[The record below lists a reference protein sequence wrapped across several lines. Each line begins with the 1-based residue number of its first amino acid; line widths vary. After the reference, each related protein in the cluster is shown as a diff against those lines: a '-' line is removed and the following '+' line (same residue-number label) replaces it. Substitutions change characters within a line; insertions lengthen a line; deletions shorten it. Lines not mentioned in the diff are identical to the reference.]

1 MQHPD
6 QALMAQAIE
15 FGFTHWTVGCLI
27 VQGDEIIAMSGGTI
41 FSADHDVTG
50 HSEINA
56 IRQACKTLG
65 RHHLD
70 DCWLYTT
77 YEPCPMC
84 MAAICW
90 AKMAGVVYA
99 ATQEDR
105 NDRWT
110 MEVHIRAAEVIAKAE
125 HKPQLIEAF
134 MREESL
140 KILEL

>member
-6 QALMAQAIE
+6 RALMAQAIE
-15 FGFTHWTVGCLI
+15 FGYTHGTVGCLI
-27 VQGDEIIAMSGGTI
+27 VQGDNILAMCGGTI
-41 FSADHDVTG
+41 FSAEHDVTG

-105 NDRWT
+105 NERWT
-110 MEVHIRAAEVIAKAE
+110 MEVHIRAAEVIAQAE
-125 HKPQLIEAF
+125 HKPRLVEAF

>member
-1 MQHPD
+1 MRHPN
-6 QALMAQAIE
+6 QALMAHAIE
-15 FGFTHWTVGCLI
+15 FGYTHGTVGCLI
-27 VQGDEIIAMSGGTI
+27 VRDEEIITISGGTI
-41 FSADHDVTG
+41 FSAEHDVTG

-56 IRQACKTLG
+56 IRQACRKLG
-65 RHHLD
+65 NHHLHG
-70 DCWLYTT
+70 CWLYTT

-90 AKMAGVVYA
+90 ARMEGMVYA

-110 MEVHIRAAEVIAKAE
+110 VEVHLRAAEIIARAD
-125 HKPQLIEAF
+125 HKPQLVEAF
-134 MREESL
+134 MRQEAL

>member
-1 MQHPD
+1 MQHPS

-15 FGFTHWTVGCLI
+15 FGYIHGTVGCLI
-27 VQGDEIIAMSGGTI
+27 VKDDEIIAISGGTI
-41 FSADHDVTG
+41 FSAEHDVTG

-56 IRQACKTLG
+56 IRQACKKLG
-65 RHHLD
+65 SHHLHG
-70 DCWLYTT
+70 CWLYTT

-110 MEVHIRAAEVIAKAE
+110 MEVHLRAVEVIARAE

-134 MREESL
+134 MRQESL

>member
-1 MQHPD
+1 MPHPSRV
-6 QALMAQAIE
+6 LMAQAIE
-15 FGFTHWTVGCLI
+15 FGFTHGTVGCLI
-27 VQGDEIIAMSGGTI
+27 AKDNEIIAVSGGTI
-41 FSADHDVTG
+41 FSAEHDVTG

-56 IRQACKTLG
+56 IRQACKKLG
-65 RHHLD
+65 SHHLHG
-70 DCWLYTT
+70 CWLYTT
-77 YEPCPMC
+77 YEPCAMC

-90 AKMAGVVYA
+90 AKMEGVVYA

-110 MEVHIRAAEVIAKAE
+110 VEVHLRAAEVIARAE

-134 MREESL
+134 MRQESL

>member
-1 MQHPD
+1 
-6 QALMAQAIE
+6 MAQAIE

-56 IRQACKTLG
+56 IHQACKTLG

-77 YEPCPMC
+77 YEPWPMY
-84 MAAICW
+84 MDAICW
-90 AKMAGVVYA
+90 SKMAVV
-99 ATQEDR
+99 
-105 NDRWT
+105 
-110 MEVHIRAAEVIAKAE
+110 V
-125 HKPQLIEAF
+125 
-134 MREESL
+134 
-140 KILEL
+140 

>member
-1 MQHPD
+1 MQHPS
-6 QALMAQAIE
+6 QTLMTQAIE
-15 FGFTHWTVGCLI
+15 FGYTHWTVGCLI
-27 VQGDEIIAMSGGTI
+27 VQDDAIIAMSGGTI
-41 FSADHDVTG
+41 FSEEHDVTG

-65 RHHLD
+65 RHHLHN
-70 DCWLYTT
+70 CWLYTT

-110 MEVHIRAAEVIAKAE
+110 VEVHLRAAEVIAKAE
-125 HKPQLIEAF
+125 HKPQLIGEF
-134 MREESL
+134 MRQESL

>member
-1 MQHPD
+1 MQHPSA
-6 QALMAQAIE
+6 ALMAQTIE
-15 FGFTHWTVGCLI
+15 FGYTHGTVGCFI
-27 VQGDEIIAMSGGTI
+27 IKDDAIIAISGGTM
-41 FSADHDVTG
+41 FSDEHDVTG

-56 IRQACKTLG
+56 IRLACKKLG
-65 RHHLD
+65 DRHLHG
-70 DCWLYTT
+70 CWLYTT

-90 AKMAGVVYA
+90 ARMEGVVYA

-110 MEVHIRAAEVIAKAE
+110 VEIHIRAAEVIAHAE
-125 HKPQLIEAF
+125 HKPRLIEAF
-134 MREESL
+134 MRQEAL